1 MNMKPSTPGIPS
13 TDPQLGPEV
22 FCLAMEAAP
31 NAMLVVKG
39 DGTMVWV
46 NQAAE
51 RLFGYEA
58 EDMVGQ
64 PVEILVPTGKKRA
77 HPRFRAGFSGDPEAR
92 PMGGMRD
99 LFAVTR
105 SGVEVPVEIGLSPVE
120 TPAGL
125 MVICAI
131 VDLTARKQAEQKLA
145 EAGELL
151 ANRNE
156 ELLELVATDGLTSL
170 RSRRAFMGDL
180 TTQLEVAVRHARP
193 LSVLILDVDHF
204 KLYND
209 SFGHLAG
216 DEVLK
221 QVGRIL
227 LKVARRSDFVARL
240 GGEEFGI
247 ILPETDRKGAGVLGE
262 RFRRAIERADW
273 PNRPVTASLGAMTIE
288 FGQVVPRPEAPGLSM
303 ILGEA
308 DRALYRSKET
318 GRNRVTHVADMD
330 GNG

>member
-1 MNMKPSTPGIPS
+1 MNMTTTSQDTPG
-13 TDPQLGPEV
+13 TGPQVGPEV
-22 FCLAMEAAP
+22 FRIALEAAP
-31 NAMLVVKG
+31 NAMIVVRD
-39 DGTMVWV
+39 DGTMLWV
-46 NQAAE
+46 NRAAE
-51 RLFGYEA
+51 RLFRYEA
-58 EDMVGQ
+58 GDMVGQ
-64 PVEILVPTGKKRA
+64 PVELLVPPGKKRA
-77 HPRFRAGFSGDPEAR
+77 HPRFRAGFSGDPETR

-99 LFAVTR
+99 LYAVTR
-105 SGVEVPVEIGLSPVE
+105 DGAEIPVEIGLSPVD

-125 MVICAI
+125 IVVCAI
-131 VDLTARKQAEQKLA
+131 VDLTARKRAEQKLA

-151 ANRNE
+151 ASRNK

-170 RSRRAFMGDL
+170 RSRRAFMDDL

-193 LSVLILDVDHF
+193 LSVLILDVDRF

-247 ILPETDRKGAGVLGE
+247 ILPETDRAGAGVLGE
-262 RFRRAIERADW
+262 RFRKAIERAGW

-288 FGQVVPRPEAPGLSM
+288 FGQAVPRPQAPGISV
-303 ILGEA
+303 ILGAA
-308 DRALYRSKET
+308 DRALYRSKEA
-318 GRNRVTHVADMD
+318 GRNRVTHAADMD
-330 GNG
+330 ENG